1 MRKGNA
7 LIGAGLA
14 LIAAALVLTLVN
26 ISDGARAER
35 AAAQAAAQ
43 LAAALPSDTEDAPLP
58 DTVEDELIVPDY
70 LLDPTRE
77 MPVETVDGV
86 DYVGMLRIPA
96 LDLALPV
103 IDRWSD
109 VLLRLAPCRYSGS
122 AYTGELVI
130 CAHNYRA
137 HFGSLSRLSVGD
149 TVYFTDMD
157 GNEFRY
163 EVASLETLQPTAI
176 EEMTASGWA
185 LTLFTCTLGGRTRLA
200 VRCAAA
206 E

>member
-1 MRKGNA
+1 MRHKGNA
-7 LIGAGLA
+7 LVLAGLA
-14 LIAAALVLTLVN
+14 LIAAALVLTLWN
-26 ISDGARAER
+26 LCDGLRAEN

-43 LAAALPSDTEDAPLP
+43 LVSALPSDADAPLP
-58 DTVEDELIVPDY
+58 GAEEELILPDY

-86 DYVGMLRIPA
+86 DYIGVLRIPA
-96 LDLALPV
+96 LALELPV
-103 IDRWSD
+103 ISGWSNA
-109 VLLRLAPCRYSGS
+109 LLRLAPCRYSGS
-122 AYTGELVI
+122 AYSGELVI

-137 HFGSLSRLSVGD
+137 HFGSLGRLGVGD
-149 TVYFTDMD
+149 EVYFTDMD

-185 LTLFTCTLGGRTRLA
+185 LTLFTCTLGGQTRLA
-200 VRCAAA
+200 VRCAAV